1 MIRLNS
7 ASRRAQNA
15 LALNPKLPANPSKVV
30 ARAGL
35 SLAIIRYSYYAFIFS
50 IPFESTGFA
59 DNYLSVS
66 KIPGL
71 LFGLTAFLRSRVCFR
86 RPPQAFW
93 YFFGYLSVVMMMAPF
108 QESQFTFAIV
118 SRLLTLTQLLLLF
131 WISYNVMAD
140 ERVVKGTLLTLILSA
155 TLLAIL
161 MILGLEDSPY
171 GERETALGWNP
182 NALATILSLGLLGIV
197 GLAFGRRTREF
208 KVLLLMTVCSGVL
221 AMQIVRTGSR
231 GAVVALIV
239 GFLAFPLKRT
249 RRLASKIQLV
259 LIGVLAIGFLAR
271 ASYQSESVR
280 ERWESTFAT
289 GDTAGRDTIF
299 SEAWG
304 MFLER
309 PLFGWGPVTHYYE
322 LGSRLG
328 LLYRDTH
335 NLYLWVLIE
344 TGILGAI
351 PFFIGLWLCLWAAW
365 NARDGLQGV
374 LPLSMLLCLLINNMK
389 GTFLSSKLFWIV
401 LAYALASAYHATQK
415 GRRHMVLP
423 QRPFILTR
431 RSQNQGVLDH

>member
-1 MIRLNS
+1 
-7 ASRRAQNA
+7 
-15 LALNPKLPANPSKVV
+15 
-30 ARAGL
+30 
-35 SLAIIRYSYYAFIFS
+35 
-50 IPFESTGFA
+50 
-59 DNYLSVS
+59 
-66 KIPGL
+66 
-71 LFGLTAFLRSRVCFR
+71 
-86 RPPQAFW
+86 
-93 YFFGYLSVVMMMAPF
+93 
-108 QESQFTFAIV
+108 
-118 SRLLTLTQLLLLF
+118 
-131 WISYNVMAD
+131 
-140 ERVVKGTLLTLILSA
+140 
-155 TLLAIL
+155 
-161 MILGLEDSPY
+161 
-171 GERETALGWNP
+171 
-182 NALATILSLGLLGIV
+182 
-197 GLAFGRRTREF
+197 
-208 KVLLLMTVCSGVL
+208 
-221 AMQIVRTGSR
+221 
-231 GAVVALIV
+231 V